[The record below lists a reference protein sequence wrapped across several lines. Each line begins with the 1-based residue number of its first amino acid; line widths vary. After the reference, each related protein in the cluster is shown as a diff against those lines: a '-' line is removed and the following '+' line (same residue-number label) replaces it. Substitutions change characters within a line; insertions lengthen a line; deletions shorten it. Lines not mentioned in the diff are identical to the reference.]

1 MINLIDNQTTLPAI
15 SIAFLAYA
23 LFRIVFRRWLRPHLP
38 PCAQRIGRLL
48 LAVQVLLLGMHSI
61 MALPITSRSR
71 GIQPFPFWDLDGEW
85 NVPASFST
93 LQMALV
99 ACVAWAIAFTAT
111 AQPRLQRLYWL
122 VIGLGFFALAF
133 DEHLLLHERS
143 VNLRRL
149 YVYGGILLALA
160 TVVVLFHAGSLT
172 KRYFLICV
180 PFGLGLGA
188 AGAFS
193 LERAYLCF
201 DGFSF
206 APIICAPFF
215 PLEETLENLGVLIV
229 LLGVL
234 GYAAVVIPTR
244 RVQRARRR
252 ALSFLFVL
260 IVALWLADQAKPT
273 IYQTLFPKKNEI
285 LHQLRTRAQPVV
297 VDYDEVAIALRGYI
311 APPPLNDII
320 FTLISMEAVFPVI
333 LYLHTTQPLE
343 ENWGVSSQ
351 LLDQETQEE
360 VAIYNM
366 WSDVVNKQYESW
378 FVEETF
384 RQKLS
389 LEIPADA
396 SLNRALWLVL
406 TLWRQDG
413 SEYSPLTITASD
425 QRLLSDTQV
434 VLGEYVFPAAEQGVL
449 PDDALDYRF
458 GNNFALRGAEIP
470 AKARAGETLAIPF
483 TWQADSE
490 GREDWVQF
498 LHFVHEES
506 GVLWNHDQQ
515 PLGARLPTRLWY
527 EGLRD
532 TEAWQI
538 NLPEDLASGRYAVYT
553 GLYRLSDLA
562 RLPVSDADGM
572 PLPDARVPLGSIT
585 ISD

>member
-15 SIAFLAYA
+15 SIAFLTYA

-38 PCAQRIGRLL
+38 PYAQRIGRLL

-71 GIQPFPFWDLDGEW
+71 GSQPFPFWDLDGEW

-122 VIGLGFFALAF
+122 VIGLGFFVLTF

-149 YVYGGILLALA
+149 YVFGGILLALA
-160 TVVVLFHAGSLT
+160 TVVVLFHAGSRT

-193 LERAYLCF
+193 LETANPCF
-201 DGFSF
+201 DGFSL

-244 RVQRARRR
+244 RVQRARGR

-273 IYQTLFPKKNEI
+273 IHQTLFPKKNEI
-285 LHQLRTRAQPVV
+285 LHQLRTQAQPVV

-311 APPPLNDII
+311 APQRHII
-320 FTLISMEAVFPVI
+320 FSMEAVFPVS
-333 LYLHTTQPLE
+333 LYFHAAQPLK
-343 ENWGVSSQ
+343 ENWGITVQ
-351 LLDQETQEE
+351 LLDQGAQEV
-360 VAIYNM
+360 VAVRNQ
-366 WSDVVNKQYESW
+366 WSDGEYESW
-378 FVEETF
+378 VVGKTYRRE
-384 RQKLS
+384 LS
-389 LEIPADA
+389 LEIPADV

-413 SEYSPLTITASD
+413 SEYPPLTITASD
-425 QRLLSDTQV
+425 QQQLSDTQV
-434 VLGEYVFPAAEQGVL
+434 VLGEYVFPAAEQGAL
-449 PDDALDYRF
+449 PDDAPDYRF
-458 GNNFALRGAEIP
+458 GNSFALRGAEIP
-470 AKARAGETLAIPF
+470 ANARTGDTLAIPF
-483 TWQADSE
+483 TWQAVSDST
-490 GREDWVQF
+490 EDWVQF
-498 LHFVHEES
+498 LHFVHEET
-506 GVLWNHDQQ
+506 GALWNHDQL

-538 NLPEDLASGRYAVYT
+538 TLPAELPPGRYAIYT